1 MTELVPAASST
12 PGKNFVFTNLY
23 TTFTIPFV
31 PDTVFAPSAASAT
44 PETYAVVPVA
54 SEGIF
59 TSQAAEKSTSATPA
73 AVSSSS
79 FKAAED
85 ILAIF
90 EPQTSGSGTPAAA
103 SSSPVESSLSSTASP
118 SAPSLDAI
126 VILPATSSPQSTAYI
141 PPPPSTPSA
150 SSSSPL
156 PSTSPTPAIAEST
169 PIPTPSPSPSP
180 LVTPQDLST
189 LKSTLHSLTS
199 TLSKTISTF
208 SAHSRNVSDKL
219 SQLRKWS
226 KQDFNAISEL
236 KVIVDL
242 QTKVLVK
249 VNARVDAL
257 EGENERLREKIE
269 GIEGERLE
277 EGETETEGGE
287 QWVGEGVSETGT
299 EEKQVSGAKPEE
311 GSSWVESGE
320 VSSTSVVVPAP
331 AATGEAWTGDKDVG
345 VAEEPDT
352 ENSDEESS
360 DEESEE
366 ELDIPDW
373 VEEEPQP
380 EEQHEQAYQSEEKK
394 PQEQEDEEVGF
405 VGTFKDDG
413 PGVYD
418 GVWDGE
424 PTGGW

>member
-1 MTELVPAASST
+1 M
-12 PGKNFVFTNLY
+12 
-23 TTFTIPFV
+23 
-31 PDTVFAPSAASAT
+31 
-44 PETYAVVPVA
+44 
-54 SEGIF
+54 
-59 TSQAAEKSTSATPA
+59 
-73 AVSSSS
+73 
-79 FKAAED
+79 
-85 ILAIF
+85 
-90 EPQTSGSGTPAAA
+90 
-103 SSSPVESSLSSTASP
+103 
-118 SAPSLDAI
+118 
-126 VILPATSSPQSTAYI
+126 
-141 PPPPSTPSA
+141 
-150 SSSSPL
+150 
-156 PSTSPTPAIAEST
+156 
-169 PIPTPSPSPSP
+169 
-180 LVTPQDLST
+180 
-189 LKSTLHSLTS
+189 
-199 TLSKTISTF
+199 
-208 SAHSRNVSDKL
+208 
-219 SQLRKWS
+219 
-226 KQDFNAISEL
+226 
-236 KVIVDL
+236 DL

-320 VSSTSVVVPAP
+320 VSSTSVGFPAP